1 MVPSNPWNSYRK
13 VATQTAS
20 PGQLVLM
27 LYEGAIRFLERALS
41 GFEID
46 DPAKANETISN
57 NLLRTQEILFELNVS
72 LNMQDG
78 GTLAA
83 TLRSLYHYMDRR
95 LMESNMRKESEGIR
109 EVISRLCV
117 IRDAWSQMLQG
128 QGAQVAGDRP
138 AHMAAA

>member
-27 LYEGAIRFLERALS
+27 LYEGAIRFLERALG
-41 GFEID
+41 GFEIE
-46 DPAKANETISN
+46 DPAQANETISN
-57 NLLRTQEILFELNVS
+57 NLLRTQEIIFELNVS

-78 GTLAA
+78 GTLAV

-95 LMESNMRKESEGIR
+95 LMESNVKKEQAGIK
-109 EVISRLCV
+109 EVVSRLCV
-117 IRDAWSQMLQG
+117 LRDAWSQMLQG
-128 QGAQVAGDRP
+128 QGVAAP
-138 AHMAAA
+138 ADMSARMAAA

>member
-41 GFEID
+41 GFEIE
-46 DPAKANETISN
+46 DPAESNETISN

-72 LNMQDG
+72 LNMQKG
-78 GTLAA
+78 KEHSMTEKVRR
-83 TLRSLYHYMDRR
+83 TFYEILRFFF
-95 LMESNMRKESEGIR
+95 EKKN
-109 EVISRLCV
+109 
-117 IRDAWSQMLQG
+117 SQKFWIL
-128 QGAQVAGDRP
+128 
-138 AHMAAA
+138 

>member
-27 LYEGAIRFLERALS
+27 LYEGAIRFLERALT
-41 GFEID
+41 GFGIE
-46 DPAKANETISN
+46 DPCQSNETISN

-78 GTLAA
+78 GEIAV

-95 LMESNMRKESEGIR
+95 LMESNMRKEPDGIK
-109 EVISRLCV
+109 EVIARLCV
-117 IRDAWSQMLQG
+117 IRDAWAQMLQG
-128 QGAQVAGDRP
+128 LGAEVSGDRS
-138 AHMAAA
+138 AQMAAA